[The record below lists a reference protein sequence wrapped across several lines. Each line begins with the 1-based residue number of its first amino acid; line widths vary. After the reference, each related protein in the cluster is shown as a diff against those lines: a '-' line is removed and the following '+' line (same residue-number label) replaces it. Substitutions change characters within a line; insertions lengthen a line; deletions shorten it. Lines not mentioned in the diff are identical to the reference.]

1 MIKDTVKS
9 RDDNYMET
17 STFWLICLKILFVY
31 AWKVEYFYY
40 ERVQWKD
47 SVKQRRQPLLMKQR
61 RQPSC
66 SFSFSHVNQHQHLRF
81 WFKSFWSESQVT
93 IFRIMFTFIYVFQ
106 ILEKAAAMWITLQRV
121 VVMCLIYGLLVVLQL
136 CLRFSSYVYLYASVW
151 DHLVAAPMMKIVV
164 VDTAS
169 KSLGSP
175 VSFAVLLGIIES
187 QTQ

>member
-1 MIKDTVKS
+1 
-9 RDDNYMET
+9 MET

-136 CLRFSSYVYLYASVW
+136 CLRFSSYVYLMLYHNQVINSIPPSLIVLHSIFHSSVNGNTNINTI
-151 DHLVAAPMMKIVV
+151 P
-164 VDTAS
+164 
-169 KSLGSP
+169 
-175 VSFAVLLGIIES
+175 
-187 QTQ
+187 